1 MNRLRKLG
9 IAMILCAAFGWV
21 AATAVAATVPVT
33 VDITGPSS
41 VEAGNNTVTVS
52 VNAKQVSNL
61 AGIQFTLD
69 YDHQKFAL
77 QGKQSTDFTEID
89 VRGDDVYAFTKKQ
102 DQEPGKVED
111 LVVSTFVFQVKAA
124 AGEKPTIRLKDVK
137 AVDVNYKEIPTTADM
152 AFTVTVT
159 APPNRD
165 NSDNGQNTPDPKKPE
180 PDKPQETTADGKP
193 KQNVPAETKVE
204 RGANGKNV
212 ASVVADE
219 AKLKE
224 AAANANEAT
233 VFVIEA
239 ASAAAGADEIK
250 TTLGTALLDGLRQG
264 NAGNVV
270 QLKTPLGTIDLP
282 VKLFNPAEIAA
293 VTGRTNVSGA
303 TVTVSVAK
311 VDAGTRQNMT
321 EALSGTEAS
330 MLSEPID
337 FMVVITVDGE
347 DFVVSST
354 NGYLSRSVSL
364 NKESKSEKEYATGVM
379 YDEASGTY
387 LHVPTLLYSEDGKDM
402 ALLKRRGLSIY
413 TVVSRFKTFDDIRL
427 SWAKT
432 DIEALASRFIINGTS
447 EKTFSPDTN
456 ITRAEYTAIL
466 MRALGMPENE
476 DAAKKAFSDVG
487 ADAWYAGV
495 VGAAF
500 ESGLITGYPDGTFR
514 PERSITRQ
522 EVAVLLSRAM
532 AFAEKPMAVNSAQS
546 KLATAFKDGT
556 KDVWNAEAL
565 VSMVEANIMR
575 GTPEG
580 EIRAASPATRAE
592 VTAMIKRFLV
602 YVEFMSA

>member
-41 VEAGNNTVTVS
+41 VEAGNTVTVS
-52 VNAKQVSNL
+52 VTAKQVANI

-69 YDHQKFAL
+69 YDHEKFAL
-77 QGKQSTDFTEID
+77 LRQQSTDFTEID
-89 VRGDDVYAFTKKQ
+89 VRGEDVYAFTKKQ

-111 LVVSTFVFQVKAA
+111 LVVSTFDFQVKAA
-124 AGEKPTIRLKDVK
+124 AGEKPTIRVKDVK
-137 AVDVNYKEIPTTADM
+137 AVDVNFKEIPTTADKS
-152 AFTVTVT
+152 FTVTVT
-159 APPNRD
+159 T
-165 NSDNGQNTPDPKKPE
+165 SGGGGGDNGQNTTDPEKPE
-180 PDKPQETTADGKP
+180 PDKPQETTVDGKP

-204 RGANGKNV
+204 RGANGRNV

-224 AAANANEAT
+224 AAANAEEAT

-239 ASAAAGADEIK
+239 DSESGEADEIQAS
-250 TTLGTALLDGLRQG
+250 LGPALLEALAQG
-264 NAGNVV
+264 DAGNVV

-282 VKLFNPAEIAA
+282 VKLFHPDEIAA
-293 VTGRTNVSGA
+293 MTGKTNTSDA

-311 VDAGTRQNMT
+311 VDDGTRHNMT

-347 DFVVSST
+347 DFVLSST
-354 NGYLSRSVSL
+354 NGYLSRSVPL
-364 NKESKSEKEYATGVM
+364 DEESTSEEEYATGVM
-379 YDEASGTY
+379 YDEKSGTY
-387 LHVPTLLYSEDGKDM
+387 LHVPTLFYSEDGKDM
-402 ALLKRRGLSIY
+402 AMLKRRGLSIY

-427 SWAKT
+427 SWAKA

-447 EKTFSPDTN
+447 ETTFSPDAN

-476 DAAKKAFSDVG
+476 DAAKEAFSDVA

-495 VGAAF
+495 VGAAL
-500 ESGLITGYPDGTFR
+500 ESGLITGYADGTFQ

-532 AFAEKPMAVNSAQS
+532 AFAEKPMDVNNAQS
-546 KLATAFKDGT
+546 KLSTAFKDGT

>member
-41 VEAGNNTVTVS
+41 VEAGNTVTVS
-52 VNAKQVSNL
+52 VTAKQVANL

-69 YDHQKFAL
+69 YDHEKFAL
-77 QGKQSTDFTEID
+77 LRQQSTDFTEID
-89 VRGDDVYAFTKKQ
+89 VRGEDVYAFTKKQ

-111 LVVSTFVFQVKAA
+111 LVVSTFDFQVKAA
-124 AGEKPTIRLKDVK
+124 AGEKPTIRVKDVK
-137 AVDVNYKEIPTTADM
+137 AVDVNFKEIPTTSDKS
-152 AFTVTVT
+152 FTVTVT
-159 APPNRD
+159 T
-165 NSDNGQNTPDPKKPE
+165 SGGGGGDNGQNTTDPEKPE
-180 PDKPQETTADGKP
+180 PDKPQETTVDGKP

-204 RGANGKNV
+204 RGANGRNV

-224 AAANANEAT
+224 AAANAEEAT

-239 ASAAAGADEIK
+239 DSESAEADEIQAS
-250 TTLGTALLDGLRQG
+250 LGPALLEALAQG
-264 NAGNVV
+264 DAGNVV

-282 VKLFNPAEIAA
+282 VKLFHPDEIAA
-293 VTGRTNVSGA
+293 MTGKTNTSDA

-311 VDAGTRQNMT
+311 VDDGTRHNMT

-347 DFVVSST
+347 DFVLSST
-354 NGYLSRSVSL
+354 NGYLSRSVPL
-364 NKESKSEKEYATGVM
+364 DEESTSEEEYATGVM
-379 YDEASGTY
+379 YDEKSGTY
-387 LHVPTLLYSEDGKDM
+387 LHVPTLFYSEDGKDM
-402 ALLKRRGLSIY
+402 AMLKRRGLSIY

-427 SWAKT
+427 SWAKA

-447 EKTFSPDTN
+447 ETTFSPDAN

-476 DAAKKAFSDVG
+476 DAAKEAFSDVA

-495 VGAAF
+495 VGAAL
-500 ESGLITGYPDGTFR
+500 ESGLITGYADGTFQ

-532 AFAEKPMAVNSAQS
+532 AFAEMPMDVNNAQS
-546 KLATAFKDGT
+546 KLSTAFKDGT